1 MAKPKV
7 EEVKPEVKKAGRPP
21 KVAPVVPVIESVVEE
36 PKVEVAAAVPVVEE
50 PEAVEPMVEKIFVSI
65 DQDLHT
71 DPVVVVEEP
80 KVVEPVVVVPSEQK
94 IEGTYIPGHPIPVQP
109 TPVHLIGHLLP

>member
-71 DPVVVVEEP
+71 DPVVVV
-80 KVVEPVVVVPSEQK
+80 PSEQK